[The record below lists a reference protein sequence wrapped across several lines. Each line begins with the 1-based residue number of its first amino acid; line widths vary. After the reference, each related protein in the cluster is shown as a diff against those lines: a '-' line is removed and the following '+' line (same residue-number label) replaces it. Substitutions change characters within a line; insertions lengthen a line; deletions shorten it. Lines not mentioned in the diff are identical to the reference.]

1 MNAHTYEHAGSR
13 PCISRIEVRNAYKGA
28 G

>member
-1 MNAHTYEHAGSR
+1 MNAHTYEHAVSR
-13 PCISRIEVRNAYKGA
+13 PCISRIEVRNGYKRA